1 MPRPAARPTTRLLA
15 ASLAVTL
22 LAGCGDR
29 SPAPA
34 APPAP
39 APAPPA
45 AAAPADDVR
54 IMTDFWEGTDKIK
67 FRYEM
72 RRGPD
77 GKYARNGFSQ
87 AFYMSGVV
95 EREGNYLNNQRV
107 GIWKHYDTEGKLL
120 RTEDRKDGKFPQ
132 GPLTTPPEP

>member
-1 MPRPAARPTTRLLA
+1 MPRPIALATVRPVA
-15 ASLAVTL
+15 ASLAL
-22 LAGCGDR
+22 ACLAGCGER
-29 SPAPA
+29 PPGPA

-39 APAPPA
+39 APAP

-54 IMTDFWEGTDKIK
+54 VMTDFWDGTDKIK

-72 RRGPD
+72 RRGAD

-87 AFYMSGVV
+87 AFYMSGIV
-95 EREGNYLNNQRV
+95 EREGHYRDNERV
-107 GIWKHYDTEGKLL
+107 GVWKYFDTEGKLL

-132 GPLTTPPEP
+132 GPLTTPPAP